1 MLLRKQP
8 GHRASG
14 TTDEV
19 RVNWSVLM
27 EALLTEKVPAS
38 LAALRLALKPHIALL
53 NNAVSVAGG
62 MVVNSALGFA
72 YWWIAARFF
81 SLETAGLTAATVS
94 ITSLIG
100 LSGQLGLGTILIS
113 KAFSFGKK
121 QAGLISAALIV
132 SSGMAI
138 LLGIAFLVI
147 AWFTSLG
154 LGGITGSRA
163 GIALFVLGCGTSCL
177 IVMLNSAF
185 IGLLRSTFAMAQE
198 TALSFC
204 KLALL
209 ALVAVKWGSTANEVI
224 VFATWIGAQAISALI
239 FAAALWKLT
248 RESVPVPHFGVV
260 RGFMRVS
267 LSHHLL
273 DLVIQTPI
281 LIMPFLVTAALSPAV
296 NAAFNSAWTMLRI
309 TIVLPA
315 ALSTII
321 FAIGDKDRNAY
332 ASRLR
337 FSLLLLIVSGA
348 GVVICLTSLADF
360 ILGIFNPEY
369 PAIAANSLRVLSIT
383 FIAVSVS
390 SLYLTI
396 QRLNGQMIRA
406 TYVFAAGGFA
416 GLVFACIGAQFYG
429 LLGLCLGWTFAV
441 TLQASYAAKLVLQE
455 AWGARRQARGV
466 TQHVEAPGEECGVP
480 EV

>member
-1 MLLRKQP
+1 
-8 GHRASG
+8 
-14 TTDEV
+14 
-19 RVNWSVLM
+19 
-27 EALLTEKVPAS
+27 
-38 LAALRLALKPHIALL
+38 
-53 NNAVSVAGG
+53 
-62 MVVNSALGFA
+62 
-72 YWWIAARFF
+72 
-81 SLETAGLTAATVS
+81 
-94 ITSLIG
+94 
-100 LSGQLGLGTILIS
+100 
-113 KAFSFGKK
+113 
-121 QAGLISAALIV
+121 
-132 SSGMAI
+132 MAI

-267 LSHHLL
+267 LSAPFARSCDSDPHPHYAISGDGGAVTSGQRCLQLSL
-273 DLVIQTPI
+273 DNVC
-281 LIMPFLVTAALSPAV
+281 V
-296 NAAFNSAWTMLRI
+296 LR
-309 TIVLPA
+309 LCCRA

-348 GVVICLTSLADF
+348 GVVICLTSLDSSSSSASSTRN
-360 ILGIFNPEY
+360 IRPLQQ
-369 PAIAANSLRVLSIT
+369 IA
-383 FIAVSVS
+383 
-390 SLYLTI
+390 
-396 QRLNGQMIRA
+396 
-406 TYVFAAGGFA
+406 FAF
-416 GLVFACIGAQFYG
+416 
-429 LLGLCLGWTFAV
+429 
-441 TLQASYAAKLVLQE
+441 
-455 AWGARRQARGV
+455 
-466 TQHVEAPGEECGVP
+466 
-480 EV
+480 